1 MDLQDS
7 RLYRRL
13 YILSTIFGFFD
24 NLNPM
29 YPMSCPLDWLLW
41 RPSNWS
47 NPRFV
52 GKRWHALFLY
62 SISYFL
68 LSSCCVPPASVCFSP
83 NLYHNYKFKAGILG
97 SRQKKYEILESMKN
111 PSDIW
116 QDKYEYLVEPSRTSQ
131 ARFSYFFNPLV
142 KSCQIFILFQSPC
155 YELPDFHNFSISLS
169 KLATFSYLFSL
180 LVKFAR
186 LSYLFNLLQI
196 KQNS

>member
-13 YILSTIFGFFD
+13 YILSTIFVFFD

-62 SISYFL
+62 SISIIT
-68 LSSCCVPPASVCFSP
+68 
-83 NLYHNYKFKAGILG
+83 N
-97 SRQKKYEILESMKN
+97 SRQEFWVPGRKSMKFWKAWKILLTYDRI
-111 PSDIW
+111 SI
-116 QDKYEYLVEPSRTSQ
+116 KYEYLVEPSRTSL

-196 KQNS
+196 KQTS